1 MTLGPSSADTNHPVG
16 LCPTPSPLS
25 KGGSRAQKE
34 TRSDPN
40 ALFALEILPTP
51 DPNPLSGSESK
62 AHERSRVQEARWEVE
77 CLSSQGQR
85 GGNSS
90 CQESK
95 LPRVQPRAGSGTQDA
110 GWEPGMEGGPGRQ
123 PRAMAVPRTSGS
135 AATVA
140 TPQLQLSHR
149 VAGERLG
156 EGEGSGEGRGG
167 AWLLVP
173 CACAER
179 RRALGSALRW
189 IGPGRPPAP
198 VLTTAASR
206 RRCEGS
212 SAARWPLLGP
222 LRPSARCWPLAGRNF
237 RRAAGSDEARPNRP
251 EARHLGAPCPGPD
264 RPAPPGSAP
273 SSRRTRLLTKHRA
286 RSPRPSFWSRR
297 RGSSPRS
304 TFPRFLRPARP
315 PPPRPRLLTLPPS
328 PPASPSP
335 CPPRRAPLPT
345 LPPRWAPGSLSPLP
359 LTPLGPPGAARSRG
373 QALRA

>member
-1 MTLGPSSADTNHPVG
+1 M
-16 LCPTPSPLS
+16 
-25 KGGSRAQKE
+25 
-34 TRSDPN
+34 
-40 ALFALEILPTP
+40 
-51 DPNPLSGSESK
+51 
-62 AHERSRVQEARWEVE
+62 E

-110 GWEPGMEGGPGRQ
+110 GWELGREGGPGRP

-140 TPQLQLSHR
+140 TPRLQLSHR

-156 EGEGSGEGRGG
+156 EGEGSGGGRGG

-189 IGPGRPPAP
+189 ICPGRPPAR

-222 LRPSARCWPLAGRNF
+222 LRLAGRNF
-237 RRAAGSDEARPNRP
+237 RRAAGSHEARPNRP
-251 EARHLGAPCPGPD
+251 EARHPGTPCPGPD
-264 RPAPPGSAP
+264 R
-273 SSRRTRLLTKHRA
+273 
-286 RSPRPSFWSRR
+286 
-297 RGSSPRS
+297 
-304 TFPRFLRPARP
+304 
-315 PPPRPRLLTLPPS
+315 
-328 PPASPSP
+328 
-335 CPPRRAPLPT
+335 
-345 LPPRWAPGSLSPLP
+345 
-359 LTPLGPPGAARSRG
+359 
-373 QALRA
+373 